1 MAGLIFLVICIGG
14 LALFCY
20 TIYKISES
28 KIFKHFIQ
36 TKTGKNL
43 CNGLNVLFCL
53 YIVFMI
59 IFDLFIKDK
68 YINYQLK
75 NHDGLLTGCLSIS
88 QGNKNKKVFY
98 AMNGEVMET
107 HFLNDTPLMNMEQ
120 QRRLKTKLQYNPNTC
135 YKVQY
140 ISVRYLNFLSIDQRI
155 YIYAD
160 LSDDLKDDLK

>member
-1 MAGLIFLVICIGG
+1 MAVLIFLIIFIGG

-20 TIYKISES
+20 IVYKISES

-36 TKTGKNL
+36 TKTGKNI
-43 CNGLNVLFCL
+43 CNGLNILFCL

-68 YINYQLK
+68 YINYQLQ
-75 NHDGLLTGCLSIS
+75 NHDGLITGCLSRY
-88 QGNKNKKVFY
+88 QGNEKNKRTIYEIDGKIVATY
-98 AMNGEVMET
+98 
-107 HFLNDTPLMNMEQ
+107 FLNDTPLMTMEQ

-160 LSDDLKDDLK
+160 LSDDLK